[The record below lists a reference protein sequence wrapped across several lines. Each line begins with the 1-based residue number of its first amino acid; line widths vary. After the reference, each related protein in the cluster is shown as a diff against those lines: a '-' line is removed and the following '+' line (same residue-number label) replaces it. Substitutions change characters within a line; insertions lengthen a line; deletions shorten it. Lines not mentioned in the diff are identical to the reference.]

1 MIRIAV
7 GDSWVITSDTL
18 QFILNKKKVVLSG
31 EKKGQEYL
39 EAIGYYSRID
49 QLVRGLIHFE
59 IRASKVKTISGLAS
73 SIENI
78 GQLCQEAF
86 SNASVN
92 K

>member
-1 MIRIAV
+1 MIRIPV
-7 GDSWVITSDTL
+7 GDSWIITSDSL

-49 QLVRGLIHFE
+49 QLVGGLIHFE
-59 IRASKVKTISGLAS
+59 IRASKVKTVSGLAS
-73 SIENI
+73 SIESI
-78 GQLCQEAF
+78 GKLCQEAF
-86 SNASVN
+86 CAASVN